1 MRIGIFISE
10 TSAERT
16 TVDDLLE
23 RAAWAEGN
31 GFATGW
37 VPHIPWSLDALT
49 ALTLA
54 SRVTTRLELGTAV
67 VPTYPRHPLALA
79 QQALSTQAACGG
91 RLALGIG
98 PSHPVVIE
106 RMFGLRYDRP
116 ASHTRE
122 YLQVLH
128 AATNGGGQVAF
139 HGEHFDVDALLDV
152 PGGEP
157 VTVLVAAL
165 APLMLRAAGELSAG
179 TITWMA
185 DERAVAEHVVPR
197 IQQAAR
203 DAGRREPRVVAGLPI
218 AVCDD
223 PDAARARAAHVF
235 SVYEQIP
242 AYRRM
247 LDRGDAGAPAG
258 VAVVGDEA
266 TVTARLRSYASAGVT
281 DLAATVFTVGDDS
294 DGSRRRTRELLAS
307 LAPELT

>member
-23 RAAWAEGN
+23 RAAWADAN
-31 GFATGW
+31 GFTTGW

-49 ALTLA
+49 AVTLA
-54 SRVTTRLELGTAV
+54 GRETTRIELGTAV

-79 QQALSTQAACGG
+79 QQALSTQAACDG
-91 RLALGIG
+91 RLVLGIG

-106 RMFGLRYDRP
+106 NMFGLSYEKP
-116 ASHTRE
+116 AAHTRE
-122 YLQVLH
+122 YVGVLD
-128 AATNGGGQVAF
+128 AASQGGQVRHDGERF
-139 HGEHFDVDALLDV
+139 HVDALLDV
-152 PGGEP
+152 PGAKP
-157 VTVLVAAL
+157 VPILVAAL
-165 APLMLRAAGELSAG
+165 APLMLRLAGEATAG

-197 IQQAAR
+197 IHAAAR
-203 DAGRREPRVVAGLPI
+203 DAGRDEPRIVAGLPV

-223 PDAARARAAHVF
+223 PDEARSRAARIF
-235 SVYEQIP
+235 SVYEHIP

-247 LDRGDAGAPAG
+247 LDRGDAGGPAD

-266 TVTARLRSYASAGVT
+266 TVTARLRAYAQAGVT
-281 DLAATVFTVGDDS
+281 DLAATVFPVGDDTAS
-294 DGSRRRTRELLAS
+294 SRRRTRELLAS
-307 LAPELT
+307 LAPELR

>member
-23 RAAWAEGN
+23 RAAWAEAN

-54 SRVTTRLELGTAV
+54 GRATTRIELGTAV

-79 QQALSTQAACGG
+79 QQALSTQAVCGG

-106 RMFGLRYDRP
+106 RMFGLHYDRP

-122 YLQVLH
+122 YLQVLG
-128 AATNGGGQVAF
+128 AATNGGGQVTF

-152 PGGEP
+152 PGGESMP
-157 VTVLVAAL
+157 VLVAAL
-165 APLMLRAAGELSAG
+165 APLMLRVAGELSAG

-185 DERAVAEHVVPR
+185 DERAIAGHVVPR
-197 IQQAAR
+197 IHQAAR

-247 LDRGDAGAPAG
+247 LDHGDAEGPAG

-281 DLAATVFTVGDDS
+281 DLAATVFPVGDDS
-294 DGSRRRTRELLAS
+294 EASRRRTRELLAS
-307 LAPELT
+307 LAPDLA